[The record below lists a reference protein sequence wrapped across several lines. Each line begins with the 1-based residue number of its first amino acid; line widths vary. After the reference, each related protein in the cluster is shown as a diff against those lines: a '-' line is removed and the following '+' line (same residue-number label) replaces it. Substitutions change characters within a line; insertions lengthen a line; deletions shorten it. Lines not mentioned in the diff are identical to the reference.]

1 MADTD
6 QTQMNESGDKGGAA
20 TGARR
25 GSEAAAQ
32 AAKKGADA
40 VSDTAKAGIEA
51 EQRSFSSA
59 TDASRQSAAAIG
71 RAAQSSLKAGQEM
84 ARHSQDMAK
93 RATSQAADFWRSS
106 MTPMSQLTG
115 EFNRWFDQMWR
126 GSGGLSPMGLPAG
139 MPLAMLSPF
148 TGHPLADLRETDNGY
163 ELNVDLPGMKAQ
175 DIELTIRG
183 DMLYVSGEKAEES
196 QNGQGAGMGAYRFSE
211 RRFGR
216 FERGFALPPGADR
229 RNIQARFEDGVL
241 RIDIPSSPDGEQAQT
256 IPVKARGQ

>member
-6 QTQMNESGDKGGAA
+6 QTQINDAGDKAA
-20 TGARR
+20 AAARR
-25 GSEAAAQ
+25 TAEAGAQ
-32 AAKKGADA
+32 AARKGADA
-40 VSDTAKAGIEA
+40 VSETAKAGIDA
-51 EQRSFSSA
+51 EQRSFTAAS
-59 TDASRQSAAAIG
+59 DASRQSAAAIG

-106 MTPMSQLTG
+106 MTPMGQLSG

-126 GSGGLSPMGLPAG
+126 GAGGLHAG
-139 MPLAMLSPF
+139 MPMAMFSPIG
-148 TGHPLADLRETDNGY
+148 GHPLADLRETGRGY
-163 ELNVDLPGMKAQ
+163 ELNVDLPGMKAK
-175 DIELTIRG
+175 DIELTVRG

-196 QNGQGAGMGAYRFSE
+196 VDGQASYRFSE

-229 RNIQARFEDGVL
+229 GKIEARFEDGVL
-241 RIDIPSSPDGEQAQT
+241 RIAIPVAPEGEQGQT
-256 IPVKARGQ
+256 IPVRG